1 MSGPGGR
8 PEQGKFITFE
18 GGEGGGKSTQVKML
32 AAALERAGQTVVVTR
47 EPGGA
52 PEAEVIRE
60 LLVSGAVD
68 RWSPMAE
75 VLLNYA
81 ARDMHVRQTVR
92 PALERGD
99 WVISDRFSDST
110 MAYQGY
116 GGGVEPA
123 RIKGIHQA
131 VLGDFKPDLT
141 LILDLEVTD
150 GLARAGKRLVEA
162 GSAEDRFE
170 RMERDFHH
178 RLRDGFLE
186 IAKLEP
192 LRCRVIDASR
202 DIDAVAENVRKTVS
216 EMLGVSLS

>member
-1 MSGPGGR
+1 MSGPERG

-18 GGEGGGKSTQVKML
+18 GGEGGGKSTQVKTL
-32 AAALERAGQTVVVTR
+32 AAALQDAGHTVVVTR

-52 PEAEVIRE
+52 PAAEEIRD
-60 LLVSGAVD
+60 LLVSGAVE

-81 ARDMHVRQTVR
+81 AREMHVRQTIR
-92 PALERGD
+92 PALDRGD

-116 GGGVEPA
+116 GGGVDPA
-123 RIKGIHQA
+123 RIEAIHTA
-131 VLGDFKPDLT
+131 VLGEFKPDLT
-141 LILDLEVTD
+141 LILDLDVTD

-186 IAKLEP
+186 IAKSEP
-192 LRCRVIDASR
+192 LRCRVIDASG
-202 DIDAVAENVRKTVS
+202 DITAVAENVRRTVS
-216 EMLGVSLS
+216 EVLGVSLP

>member
-1 MSGPGGR
+1 MSGPGGS

-81 ARDMHVRQTVR
+81 AREMHVRQTVR

-123 RIKGIHQA
+123 RITGIHQA

-192 LRCRVIDASR
+192 VRCRVIDASG
-202 DIDAVAENVRKTVS
+202 DIDAVAEDVRRTVS
-216 EMLGVSLS
+216 EALGVSLS